1 MSSKIFT
8 PQVVTIIYLVVFF
21 LIVYF
26 FMIRPQNQRQKQHQ
40 EFLKAL
46 KVDDRVLT
54 VGGLIGEVIKIK
66 EKTVILR
73 LSDNVKVEILKSA
86 ITGPYK
92 E

>member
-1 MSSKIFT
+1 MTSKIFT

-26 FMIRPQNQRQKQHQ
+26 LMIRPQNQRQKQHQ

-46 KVDDRVLT
+46 KVDDKVIT
-54 VGGLIGEVIKIK
+54 VGGLIGDVMKIK
-66 EKTVILR
+66 DKTVILR
-73 LSDNVKVEILKSA
+73 LSDNVKVEVLKSA
-86 ITGPYK
+86 LTGPYK